1 MNNQGKTA
9 ILAFSPNDFFYYS
22 ADQTPSDTECKT
34 ITKDTIANDNKC
46 ENADYFNSNNEK
58 CIKMALCLNKEK
70 AQTVLQMQTNSG
82 NDVRLKDTNEL
93 YAEEKMTCINYSL
106 GVGIIAIMII
116 NKMFV
121 YFNY

>member
-1 MNNQGKTA
+1 MDNQDKTA

-22 ADQTPSDTECKT
+22 SGKTPSDTECKT
-34 ITKDTIANDNKC
+34 IFKDYITTKC

-58 CIKMALCLNKEK
+58 CIKMGLCLNKEK

-93 YAEEKMTCINYSL
+93 YDGEKMTCINYSL
-106 GVGIIAIMII
+106 GVGIIAIMIV